1 MEYTLIR
8 KRNKNM
14 YARLDA
20 NNNLIITAPLLMPK
34 RTIDKFAEDSYEK
47 LLKKKSKKIDKSVF
61 NVNGEVKI
69 LGQYKLIENKG
80 DLNAILLVTLKN
92 YLAKNYFNI
101 AKMMGIENPPSV
113 KIKRIKNYLGQY
125 NKKNY
130 VINLNLLLGHISE
143 ELIEYVIIHELAHI
157 KYMNHQKEFWKLVEK
172 YIPNYKEMRK
182 KLKYK
187 NCNGSYN

>member
-14 YARLDA
+14 YARLDD

-80 DLNAILLVTLKN
+80 DLNAILLVTLKK
-92 YLAKNYFNI
+92 YLANNYFNI

-113 KIKRIKNYLGQY
+113 KIKRIKN
-125 NKKNY
+125 
-130 VINLNLLLGHISE
+130 V
-143 ELIEYVIIHELAHI
+143 
-157 KYMNHQKEFWKLVEK
+157 
-172 YIPNYKEMRK
+172 
-182 KLKYK
+182 
-187 NCNGSYN
+187 